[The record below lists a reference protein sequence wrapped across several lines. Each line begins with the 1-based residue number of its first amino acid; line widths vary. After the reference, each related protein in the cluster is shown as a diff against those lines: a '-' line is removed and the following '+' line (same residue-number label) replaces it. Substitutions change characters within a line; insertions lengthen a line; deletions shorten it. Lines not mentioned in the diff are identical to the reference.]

1 MHMLKEPFESSH
13 FSTHRNKSQLMEASA
28 ESVTIESDESDI
40 ELDDRLSTTSSRSKD
55 GRFLKTGSK
64 TVHPCPYSDCI
75 KYFSRPSRLQTHLLS
90 HSGEQPFKCT
100 NTGCT
105 KAYSRSAHLKRHLQ
119 KCAKNDNI
127 PKTDITDEKNDE
139 VFKCQICPKTFSN
152 KYSLQKHA
160 KVHEDSQRYVCLQC
174 NKSFHKHHFLKS
186 HIALE
191 HEKEGNNGKVTCPKC
206 DKKFA
211 YESQMKRHF
220 SRHHANLKT
229 YECSICNQ
237 VFNKWTDLRAH
248 NSLKHPKPGKNS
260 CEVCHKEFSGR
271 SASGNLQK
279 HRLTHSANRKVFHCP
294 IMPCPRFYFF
304 EKNLE
309 DHISGYHEGKRFP
322 CMEKNCKARFSS
334 RRKLVLHIKSV
345 HSDEPKNPKQ
355 VKTGTERATRV
366 DKGTFKTSMA
376 SILSDVS
383 AEQVSKNSSSKQQG
397 DLTPTRCDKDL
408 EKGVNLENTSTL
420 ENENIMKTFL
430 KEKKKVDK
438 KRKSK
443 RTNSLFTGGETI
455 PIFKL
460 PIYKK
465 TKNVTSLVKKDEILI
480 RPSKI
485 GQSVDSSENRTV
497 QHFLSYSESEFAETS
512 NKGDPK
518 ETLTCKN
525 NKTIDFSK
533 YMVISTSNYKK

>member
-1 MHMLKEPFESSH
+1 MHTLTEPFESSY
-13 FSTHRNKSQLMEASA
+13 FTTLRDKSLLMETST

-90 HSGEQPFKCT
+90 HTGEQPFKCT
-100 NTGCT
+100 NAGCT

-119 KCAKNDNI
+119 KCTKNDNI
-127 PKTDITDEKNDE
+127 PRKEITDEKNE
-139 VFKCQICPKTFSN
+139 VFKCQICPKSFSN

-160 KVHEDSQRYVCLQC
+160 KVHEDSQRYVCSQC

-191 HEKEGNNGKVTCPKC
+191 HQKEGNNGKVTCPKC
-206 DKKFA
+206 DKTFE

-237 VFNKWTDLRAH
+237 VFDKWTDLRAH
-248 NSLKHPKPGKNS
+248 KSLKHPKPGKNS

-294 IMPCPRFYFF
+294 IMPCSRFYFF

-322 CMEKNCKARFSS
+322 CMEKDCKGRFSS
-334 RRKLVLHIKSV
+334 RRKLVLHTKSV
-345 HSDEPKNPKQ
+345 HSDEPKKPKQ

-383 AEQVSKNSSSKQQG
+383 VEQVSKNSSSKQQG
-397 DLTPTRCDKDL
+397 DLTPTRCDKEL
-408 EKGVNLENTSTL
+408 EKGVNLENMSTL
-420 ENENIMKTFL
+420 ENENIMETFL

-443 RTNSLFTGGETI
+443 KTNSLFTGGESI

-460 PIYKK
+460 PIFKK
-465 TKNVTSLVKKDEILI
+465 AKSVTKLVNTDEILI
-480 RPSKI
+480 KSSEI
-485 GQSVDSSENRTV
+485 GQNEDSSENRTD
-497 QHFLSYSESEFAETS
+497 QHFLPYAESKFAESS
-512 NKGDPK
+512 NKSNHK
-518 ETLTCKN
+518 EILTRKN
-525 NKTIDFSK
+525 NRTIDFSK